1 MGHSERVPAKLLIHE
16 SEKFTKISNFGYR
29 EPGAIAVLPAKFLIR
44 ESENF
49 AKISN
54 FRYREPGAI
63 AVLSAKF
70 LVRKVVLARLQ
81 IIVLRRV
88 YLKNGSDVPREHF
101 VKGAC
106 TSWLDRQTDRHTD
119 TQTDEHEN

>member
-1 MGHSERVPAKLLIHE
+1 MLSAKFLIRE
-16 SEKFTKISNFGYR
+16 SENFAKILSFGYR
-29 EPGAIAVLPAKFLIR
+29 EPGAIAVLSAKLLIH

-81 IIVLRRV
+81 IVDLRRV
-88 YLKNGSDVPREHF
+88 YLKNGSDVTREQF
-101 VKGAC
+101 VKGTG
-106 TSWLDRQTDRHTD
+106 TS
-119 TQTDEHEN
+119 